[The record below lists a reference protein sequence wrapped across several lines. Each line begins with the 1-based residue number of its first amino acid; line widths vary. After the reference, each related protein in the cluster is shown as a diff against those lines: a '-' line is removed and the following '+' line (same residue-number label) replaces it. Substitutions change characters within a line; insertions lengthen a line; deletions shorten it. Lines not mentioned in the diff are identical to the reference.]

1 MKAKRIYGLA
11 LFLVSLV
18 LITAFSSAV
27 YAKYIK
33 KTDFKGNT
41 VTIQANLADDFTLTE
56 SKANRTEMG
65 DYVLDTTTP
74 VQTNQYVLMPGVDI
88 PKDPTIKITG
98 KTALPAY
105 LYVEVVDNISDP
117 AVTYS
122 LADWWQL
129 LAGVTGPNGGK
140 VYVYNETVDGSTAN
154 MEIQL
159 IKGNTVYVG
168 QALVHSA
175 AAKPFSIKFHAY
187 LLQKPDGT
195 TNETT
200 IFKNALGLS

>member
-18 LITAFSSAV
+18 LITALSSAV

-33 KTDFKGNT
+33 KTDFEGNT
-41 VTIQANLADDFTLTE
+41 VTIQANLAEDFTLTE

-74 VQTNQYVLMPGVDI
+74 VETNQYVLMPGVDI

-105 LYVEVVDNISDP
+105 LYVEVVASVPNT
-117 AVTYS
+117 VTYA
-122 LADWWQL
+122 LTADWAEL
-129 LAGVTGPNGGK
+129 SGITGPKGGK

-159 IKGNTVYVG
+159 IKGNTVYVS
-168 QALVHSA
+168 QTLDHSA
-175 AAKPFSIKFHAY
+175 DAKSFSIKFYAY

-200 IFKNALGLS
+200 IFENALGLS

>member
-1 MKAKRIYGLA
+1 MKAKKVYGLA

-18 LITAFSSAV
+18 LVTAFSSAV

-33 KTDFKGNT
+33 KTEFKGN
-41 VTIQANLADDFTLTE
+41 VTIQADLAEDFKIIE
-56 SKANRTEMG
+56 SQASRNEMG
-65 DYVLDTTTP
+65 EYSLVSDTE
-74 VQTNQYVLMPGVDI
+74 VSGNEYILMPGVDI

-122 LADWWQL
+122 LADRWQL
-129 LAGVTGPNGGK
+129 LADVTGPNGGK

-154 MEIQL
+154 MSVPI

-168 QALVHSA
+168 QTLDHSA

>member
-18 LITAFSSAV
+18 LITALSSAV

-33 KTDFKGNT
+33 KTDFEGNT
-41 VTIQANLADDFTLTE
+41 VTIQANLAEDFTLTE

-74 VQTNQYVLMPGVDI
+74 VMTNQYVLMPGVDI

-105 LYVEVVDNISDP
+105 LYVEVVDNISDL
-117 AVTYS
+117 AVTYL
-122 LADWWQL
+122 LADWWQP
-129 LAGVTGPNGGK
+129 LAGVTGPNGGE

-159 IKGNTVYVG
+159 IKGNTVYVS
-168 QALVHSA
+168 QTLDHSA
-175 AAKPFSIKFHAY
+175 DAKSFSIKFYAY
-187 LLQKPDGT
+187 LLQKPDGP

-200 IFKNALGLS
+200 IFENALGLS

>member
-41 VTIQANLADDFTLTE
+41 VTIQANLAEVFTLTE

-74 VQTNQYVLMPGVDI
+74 VQNNQYVLMPGVDI

-105 LYVEVVDNISDP
+105 LYLEVVDNISDL

-154 MEIQL
+154 MEVQL
-159 IKGNTVYVG
+159 IKGNTVYVS
-168 QALVHSA
+168 QTLDHSA
-175 AAKPFSIKFHAY
+175 SAKPFSIKFHAY
-187 LLQKPDGT
+187 MLQKPDDT
-195 TNETT
+195 SDAKT
-200 IFKNALGLS
+200 IFENTF

>member
-18 LITAFSSAV
+18 LITALSSAV

-41 VTIQANLADDFTLTE
+41 VTIQANLAEDFTLTE

-105 LYVEVVDNISDP
+105 LYLEVVDNISDP

-122 LADWWQL
+122 LADWWQP

-140 VYVYNETVDGSTAN
+140 VYVYNETIDGSTAN

-159 IKGNTVYVG
+159 IKGNTVYVS
-168 QALVHSA
+168 QTLDHSA
-175 AAKPFSIKFHAY
+175 SAKPFSIKFYAY

>member
-18 LITAFSSAV
+18 LITALSSAV

-41 VTIQANLADDFTLTE
+41 VTIQANLAEDFTLTE

-74 VQTNQYVLMPGVDI
+74 VEANQYVLMPGVDI
-88 PKDPTIKITG
+88 PKDPTIKISK
-98 KTALPAY
+98 KTPIPAY
-105 LYVEVVDNISDP
+105 LYVEVVDTNTDG

-122 LADWWQL
+122 LTSDWEL
-129 LAGVTGPNGGK
+129 LPALTGPNGGK
-140 VYVYNETVDGSTAN
+140 VYAYTTLLDGTITDMS
-154 MEIQL
+154 
-159 IKGNTVYVG
+159 IKILEGNTVFVS
-168 QALVHSA
+168 QALNHSDT
-175 AAKPFSIKFHAY
+175 AKPFSIKFHAY

>member
-18 LITAFSSAV
+18 LITALSSAV

-33 KTDFKGNT
+33 KTDFEGNT
-41 VTIQANLADDFTLTE
+41 VTIQANLAEDFTLTE

-74 VQTNQYVLMPGVDI
+74 VMTNQYVLMPGVDI

-154 MEIQL
+154 MEVQL
-159 IKGNTVYVG
+159 IKGNTVYVS
-168 QALVHSA
+168 QTLDHSA
-175 AAKPFSIKFHAY
+175 SAKPFSIKFYAY

>member
-41 VTIQANLADDFTLTE
+41 VTIQANLAEDFTLTE

-105 LYVEVVDNISDP
+105 LYLEVVDTNTDSAIKYDM
-117 AVTYS
+117 
-122 LADWWQL
+122 ADRWQL

-168 QALVHSA
+168 QTLVHSA
-175 AAKPFSIKFHAY
+175 SAKPFSIKFHAY

>member
-1 MKAKRIYGLA
+1 MKAKRVYGLA

-18 LITAFSSAV
+18 LVAAFSSAV

-33 KTDFKGNT
+33 KTEFKGN
-41 VTIQANLADDFTLTE
+41 VTIQADLAEDFKIIE
-56 SKANRTEMG
+56 SQASRNEMG
-65 DYVLDTTTP
+65 EYSLVSDTE
-74 VQTNQYVLMPGVDI
+74 VSGNEYILMPGVDI

-105 LYVEVVDNISDP
+105 LYVEVVDNISDHP

-122 LADWWQL
+122 LADWWQP

-140 VYVYNETVDGSTAN
+140 VYVYNEMVDGSTVN
-154 MEIQL
+154 MSVPI

-168 QALVHSA
+168 QTLVHSA

-187 LLQKPDGT
+187 MLQIPDGT
-195 TNETT
+195 SDAKI
-200 IFKNALGLS
+200 IFENTF

>member
-33 KTDFKGNT
+33 KTDFSGN
-41 VTIQANLADDFTLTE
+41 VTIQADLAKDFKIVESEVSRNELGEYSLISGTE
-56 SKANRTEMG
+56 TSEN
-65 DYVLDTTTP
+65 DYI
-74 VQTNQYVLMPGVDI
+74 LMPGVDI

-105 LYVEVVDNISDP
+105 LYVEVVDTNTDSAIKYDM
-117 AVTYS
+117 
-122 LADWWQL
+122 ADRWQL

-154 MEIQL
+154 MEVQL

-168 QALVHSA
+168 QTLVHSA

-195 TNETT
+195 TNETA

>member
-1 MKAKRIYGLA
+1 MKAKKVYGLA

-18 LITAFSSAV
+18 LVAAFSSAV

-33 KTDFKGNT
+33 KTEFKGN
-41 VTIQANLADDFTLTE
+41 VTIQADLAEDFKIIE
-56 SKANRTEMG
+56 SQASRNEMG
-65 DYVLDTTTP
+65 EYSLVSDTE
-74 VQTNQYVLMPGVDI
+74 VSGNEYILMPGVDI

-122 LADWWQL
+122 LADRWQP

-154 MEIQL
+154 MSVPI

-168 QALVHSA
+168 QTLVHSA

-187 LLQKPDGT
+187 MLQIPDGT
-195 TNETT
+195 SDAKT
-200 IFKNALGLS
+200 IFENTF